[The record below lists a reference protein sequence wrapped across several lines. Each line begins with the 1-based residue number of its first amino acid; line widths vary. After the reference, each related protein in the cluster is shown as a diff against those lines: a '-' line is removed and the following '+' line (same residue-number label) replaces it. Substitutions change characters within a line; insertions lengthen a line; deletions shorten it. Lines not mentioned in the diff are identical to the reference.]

1 MSDTQIASNTC
12 WMMNEHLPLLS
23 TQINSPLF
31 ISKLF
36 HINCY
41 LSILFGLIILKTF
54 SLEKTIISF
63 KHIMQNFKE
72 QTQCPKML
80 KTFRFKNKCV
90 SHTAGTRF
98 RAPSAHTPPLH
109 THGDPGSDSETCEK
123 PEPPSRAEGTLSW
136 QTAKPC
142 FESSNLIDCNMCYLQ
157 HTAPS

>member
-1 MSDTQIASNTC
+1 MVRGLTSSAGILSARPTTMSDTQIASNTC
-12 WMMNEHLPLLS
+12 WMMNEHLPLLP

-90 SHTAGTRF
+90 SHSSRHPLQSTKCPHSPSPYTRWSWV
-98 RAPSAHTPPLH
+98 RLPDLWEARISQQSW
-109 THGDPGSDSETCEK
+109 GDAFLTNS
-123 PEPPSRAEGTLSW
+123 
-136 QTAKPC
+136 
-142 FESSNLIDCNMCYLQ
+142 
-157 HTAPS
+157 